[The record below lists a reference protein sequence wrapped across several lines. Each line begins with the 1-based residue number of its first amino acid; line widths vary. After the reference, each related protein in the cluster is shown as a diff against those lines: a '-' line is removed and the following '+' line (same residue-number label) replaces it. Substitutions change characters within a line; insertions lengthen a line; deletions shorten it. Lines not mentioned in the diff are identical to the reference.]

1 MRSIILSIA
10 NSIYSF
16 SVKNGEFRQ
25 YRGSR
30 DMNSFQT
37 FVEDKKWQSIEPISA
52 WKRPNSIPMSVVSM
66 FFQLSH
72 YLKEVNTM
80 LLTEY
85 GLPTWGS
92 YAIFAIAT
100 IFIGAILGLVFVCII
115 DFLFPQKASQ
125 RQGFVAKQREEVD
138 EGVQDHDLVDENEDS
153 EREKYSGTDSE
164 DNDGDEAVVEE
175 EENEEEQEEEVKKQ
189 ASPKASPKAAEV
201 RKRKARKAE

>member
-1 MRSIILSIA
+1 M
-10 NSIYSF
+10 
-16 SVKNGEFRQ
+16 KNGEFRQ

-37 FVEDKKWQSIEPISA
+37 FVEDKKWQNIEPISA

-138 EGVQDHDLVDENEDS
+138 EGVQDPDLVDENEEEEADS
-153 EREKYSGTDSE
+153 EGEKYSGTDSE
-164 DNDGDEAVVEE
+164 DNEEAVDEE
-175 EENEEEQEEEVKKQ
+175 EREEVKKQ

>member
-1 MRSIILSIA
+1 
-10 NSIYSF
+10 
-16 SVKNGEFRQ
+16 
-25 YRGSR
+25 
-30 DMNSFQT
+30 MNSFQT